1 MNSSAPRLLRRY
13 LWTWALLTLA
23 IVWLALAAVAYY
35 TGLDEAD
42 EILDGHLVSV
52 AEPLLLPAARLLKA
66 TPQSATPPARSTYAT
81 VYAPEL
87 RLVVWDDE
95 RVVWDTHGIA
105 ALLPA
110 SLAPGHHTLVL
121 DPAHPASTWRVF
133 VADASANTTTARR
146 VAVLTEMGWRQHLGT
161 DLAEDIVLPSLV
173 LLPLVALLM
182 AWAIRRGLLPLERL
196 SDQIAALDLDA
207 GQTLPE
213 QQPFREL
220 AYTVDAINTLVQR
233 QQLQLQ
239 RERRFTSDVA
249 HELRTPLTA
258 MLLQARRAREAENA
272 ADRTQAL
279 QTVEQDALRA
289 GHILGQLLDLARAQ
303 SLEALA
309 SESIDLCALA
319 QRVLAEHAPLAYER
333 HQELALDA
341 PPRPVQVQG
350 HATMVELI
358 LRNLVDN
365 ALRHTP
371 PGTLVEVRVAQ
382 SSQGTGTLTVS
393 DNGARAGAQA
403 STNPGMGVGL
413 DLVQRM
419 ADAQGIA
426 LQHAPGSPTS
436 PHQFTLSWPG

>member
-52 AEPLLLPAARLLKA
+52 AEPLLHPSARLLNA
-66 TPQSATPPARSTYAT
+66 PPQSATPPARSTYAT

-110 SLAPGHHTLVL
+110 SLPPGHHTLVL
-121 DPAHPASTWRVF
+121 DPARPASTWRVF
-133 VADASANTTTARR
+133 VADASADTTTARR

-161 DLAEDIVLPSLV
+161 DLAEDIVRPSLV

-220 AYTVDAINTLVQR
+220 TYTVDAINTLVQR

-258 MLLQARRAREAENA
+258 MLLQARRAREAGNA
-272 ADRTQAL
+272 ADRMQAL
-279 QTVEQDALRA
+279 QTIEQDALRA

-341 PPRPVQVQG
+341 PPHPVQVQG

-403 STNPGMGVGL
+403 SANPGMGVGL

-426 LQHAPGSPTS
+426 LQHAPGTPTS
-436 PHQFTLSWPG
+436 AHQFTLSWPG

>member
-1 MNSSAPRLLRRY
+1 MKPSSRRLLRRY

-52 AEPLLLPAARLLKA
+52 AEPLLYPAARLLKA
-66 TPQSATPPARSTYAT
+66 PPQSATPPTRSPYAT

-87 RLVVWDDE
+87 RLVVWEDE

-110 SLAPGHHTLVL
+110 NLAQGHHTLVL
-121 DPAHPASTWRVF
+121 DPARPASTWRVF
-133 VADASANTTTARR
+133 VADAPADATTARR

-213 QQPFREL
+213 QQPFQEL

-249 HELRTPLTA
+249 HELRTPLTS
-258 MLLQARRAREAENA
+258 MLLQARRAHESENPT
-272 ADRTQAL
+272 DRAQAL
-279 QTVEQDALRA
+279 QMIEQDALRA

-309 SESIDLCALA
+309 TETVDLCALA
-319 QRVLAEHAPLAYER
+319 QRVLADHAPLAYER

-341 PPRPVQVQG
+341 PSRPVQVQG

-382 SSQGTGTLTVS
+382 TPQGTCTLSVS
-393 DNGARAGAQA
+393 DNGARDGAQVSA
-403 STNPGMGVGL
+403 NPGMGVGL
-413 DLVQRM
+413 NLVQRM

-426 LQHAPGSPTS
+426 LNHTAGTPVG
-436 PHQFTLSWPG
+436 PHRFTLSWPG